1 MKRLFLHILM
11 ALFLVACTAEE
22 NWDISPQQKE
32 VQCNFTVTIPEPI
45 AASRALEENVTISSL
60 TLFVFNESGTLIAKN
75 DAESTK
81 KDGNNYGHTDGVYPY
96 KVTLSSSNGN
106 KRIIHFVANYTGA
119 SSTIGTE
126 DDIMS
131 ALKVNN
137 PQDTYWQRIE
147 LEGGIVDE
155 SSIPQVALVR
165 NFAKIEV
172 VKSSTQNN
180 FGILGY
186 DVVYEASQTNVTP
199 HLRDAKG
206 GFAPYFNIPEN
217 TDADPMAAYTHI
229 NNVYTGTRTNDV
241 IDTAPELKDGII
253 SNKSPIYVYERDH
266 TANDLI
272 NPTSIIVSAIYNET
286 NYFYKIELAKD
297 GKLYNILRNFHYTV
311 HVTNIVG
318 VGETDLREA
327 MTGNA
332 SNNISADIKVT
343 AVSDGMYTLSVTPT
357 VKTIVNVENP
367 ASFNI
372 DYSLTRDPANSE
384 DVMSVSFTGLE
395 QGEIFSS
402 ITQPTTIGTS
412 GTLTITPKYY
422 SKGVDGGRIMQRF
435 TVNTNKGLSREVL
448 IMMIDKYRFINP
460 QFTYDESTEE
470 YILTYEIPA
479 NLDESLFPLVCIV
492 KEEGTN
498 HQFYPSPNSNMPV
511 SFFDDSDGNGS
522 FGYAKTITWDEYSN
536 NGSNNEYAVTCNL
549 KANTEI
555 TGSPKLFI
563 TNYYFYDGNATLQ
576 EATKITLDGTTLQN
590 GTLTWYVG
598 DEITDQTITV
608 TLNNNVG
615 YTLNELENF
624 NVTKNTNGTLTI
636 TPKNAL
642 ITSLEENLEI
652 SANDDTATATVKL
665 QIIEKPVERTVY
677 LIMKYYWD
685 LGFLGNGTETITNG
699 TISTSVSDNTITARF
714 GTYNSTEKR
723 WPLTI
728 TNASAETTATIK
740 FSYKA
745 GLSTYENT
753 VKISDLLK
761 LDNPV
766 TEVTME

>member
-1 MKRLFLHILM
+1 M

-45 AASRALEENVTISSL
+45 AASRALNENVTISSL

-75 DAESTK
+75 NAESTK
-81 KDGNNYGHTDGVYPY
+81 KDGSNYGHTDGEYPY

-106 KRIIHFVANYTGA
+106 KRIIHFVANYTGT

-147 LEGGIVDE
+147 LEDGIVNE
-155 SSIPQVALVR
+155 NSIPQVALVR

-172 VKSSTQNN
+172 DKSSTQNN
-180 FGILGY
+180 FEILGY

-199 HLRDAKG
+199 HLRNAEG
-206 GFAPYFNIPEN
+206 GFAPYLNIPQN
-217 TDADPMAAYTHI
+217 TDANPMAAYTHI
-229 NNVYTGTRTNDV
+229 NNVYTGTRTNAV

-253 SNKSPIYVYERDH
+253 SNNSPIYVYERDH

-272 NPTSIIVSAIYNET
+272 NPTSIIVSARYNET

-372 DYSLTRDPANSE
+372 DYSLTRDPVNSE

-395 QGEIFSS
+395 QGEIFNS

-422 SKGVDGGRIMQRF
+422 PNGVNGGRIMQRF

-470 YILTYEIPA
+470 YILTYKIPA

-511 SFFDDSDGNGS
+511 SFFDDSNGNGS
-522 FGYAKTITWDEYSN
+522 FGYAKTITWDEYRKD
-536 NGSNNEYAVTCNL
+536 GSNNEYAVTCNL

-576 EATKITLDGTTLQN
+576 EATNIT
-590 GTLTWYVG
+590 
-598 DEITDQTITV
+598 ITDDDSTKDGELIWYKDETSSDQNATITI
-608 TLNNNVG
+608 NNADVKWW
-615 YTLNELENF
+615 YNELKNFTITPALDENNF
-624 NVTKNTNGTLTI
+624 TGNKTLTI
-636 TPKNAL
+636 TPQKMS
-642 ITSLEENLEI
+642 TE
-652 SANDDTATATVKL
+652 V
-665 QIIEKPVERTVY
+665 
-677 LIMKYYWD
+677 
-685 LGFLGNGTETITNG
+685 TETLTVTTTDGKSDELVLKVVPKPIWLKVYYDIDRYVGENYKGELTGNNKP
-699 TISTSVSDNTITARF
+699 TISIDEDNITASI
-714 GTYNSTEKR
+714 GNYDSSKGG

-728 TNASAETTATIK
+728 NNARENTTASIT
-740 FSYKA
+740 FSYRYNNYYTA
-745 GLSTYENT
+745 TYT
-753 VKISDLLK
+753 VSIKDLLGGNISQIT
-761 LDNPV
+761 LTN
-766 TEVTME
+766 

>member
-1 MKRLFLHILM
+1 M

-45 AASRALEENVTISSL
+45 AASRALNENVTISSL

-81 KDGNNYGHTDGVYPY
+81 KDVNNNYGHTDGEYPY

-106 KRIIHFVANYTGA
+106 KRIIHFVANYTGT

-147 LEGGIVDE
+147 LEDGIVDKN
-155 SSIPQVALVR
+155 SIPQVALVR

-172 VKSSTQNN
+172 KKSSTQNN
-180 FGILGY
+180 FEILGY

-199 HLRDAKG
+199 HLRNAEG
-206 GFAPYFNIPEN
+206 GFAPYFNIPPN
-217 TDADPMAAYTHI
+217 TDANPMAAYTYI
-229 NNVYTGTRTNDV
+229 NNVYTGTRTNAV

-272 NPTSIIVSAIYNET
+272 NPTSIIVSARYNET

-297 GKLYNILRNFHYTV
+297 GRLYNILRNFHYTV

-372 DYSLTRDPANSE
+372 DYSLTRDPVNSE

-395 QGEIFSS
+395 QGEIFNS

-422 SKGVDGGRIMQRF
+422 SNGINGGRIMQRF

-470 YILTYEIPA
+470 YILTYKIPA

-536 NGSNNEYAVTCNL
+536 NGSNKEYAVTCNL

-563 TNYYFYDGNATLQ
+563 TNYYFYDGSATL
-576 EATKITLDGTTLQN
+576 
-590 GTLTWYVG
+590 
-598 DEITDQTITV
+598 
-608 TLNNNVG
+608 
-615 YTLNELENF
+615 
-624 NVTKNTNGTLTI
+624 
-636 TPKNAL
+636 
-642 ITSLEENLEI
+642 
-652 SANDDTATATVKL
+652 
-665 QIIEKPVERTVY
+665 
-677 LIMKYYWD
+677 
-685 LGFLGNGTETITNG
+685 
-699 TISTSVSDNTITARF
+699 
-714 GTYNSTEKR
+714 
-723 WPLTI
+723 
-728 TNASAETTATIK
+728 
-740 FSYKA
+740 
-745 GLSTYENT
+745 
-753 VKISDLLK
+753 
-761 LDNPV
+761 
-766 TEVTME
+766 